1 MAEKAKEKHRK
12 EQEKMKQEKG
22 ISLGA
27 EDLEEYNR
35 LCVLSTFLSVHHELI
50 GWM

>member
-1 MAEKAKEKHRK
+1 LAERAKEKHRQ
-12 EQEKMKQEKG
+12 EQEKLKQEKG

-35 LCVLSTFLSVHHELI
+35 LYVLSGSDS
-50 GWM
+50 

>member
-1 MAEKAKEKHRK
+1 MAEKAKERHRK
-12 EQEKMKQEKG
+12 EQEKLKQEKG

-35 LCVLSTFLSVHHELI
+35 LYVI
-50 GWM
+50 